1 MLIMT
6 FLKIKINKIMTF
18 LKIKINKIMAFLKIK
33 IMALFI
39 IGCIIQLMVI

>member
-1 MLIMT
+1 
-6 FLKIKINKIMTF
+6 MTF